1 MADDDNKPGDQPA
14 QPSDIRPVSIYEE
27 MKKSYLDYAMS
38 VIVARALPDARDG
51 L

>member
-27 MKKSYLDYAMS
+27 MKKL
-38 VIVARALPDARDG
+38 LPRLRDERDRG
-51 L
+51 ACAA